1 MSYKFDNK
9 IDDKIDDNFPKYE
22 SDSIRLTVAK
32 KCSSAIINE
41 AEDELDPEETE
52 VLDFACGT
60 GNVHM
65 LYTFINLY
73 MLHFLTKYFYGIGL
87 ISQALCPYVK
97 SIIGVDTAQ
106 AMVDEYNKR
115 VWQQG
120 IDENEMKAICLELK
134 ESKGDQLNGRKFD
147 LIVASIS

>member
-9 IDDKIDDNFPKYE
+9 IDDNFPKYE
-22 SDSIRLTVAK
+22 SGSIRLTVAK

-41 AEDELDPEETE
+41 VEDDEETE

-60 GNVHM
+60 GNVICCTH
-65 LYTFINLY
+65 YT
-73 MLHFLTKYFYGIGL
+73 HFLTKYFYGIGL

-97 SIIGVDTAQ
+97 SMIAQ

-120 IDENEMKAICLELK
+120 IDE
-134 ESKGDQLNGRKFD
+134 
-147 LIVASIS
+147 